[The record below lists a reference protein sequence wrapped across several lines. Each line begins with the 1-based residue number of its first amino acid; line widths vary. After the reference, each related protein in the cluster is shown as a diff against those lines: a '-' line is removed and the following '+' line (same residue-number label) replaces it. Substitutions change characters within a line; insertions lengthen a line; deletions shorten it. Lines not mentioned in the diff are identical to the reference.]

1 MVQCIE
7 HLLGLGIS
15 DHLCLLVDIHVYTQ
29 TEIDKKPR
37 LRYHKG
43 RYKELTIHLVAA
55 QNWAKLDR
63 MNVKESFYEHI

>member
-37 LRYHKG
+37 LR
-43 RYKELTIHLVAA
+43 RS
-55 QNWAKLDR
+55 AKPG
-63 MNVKESFYEHI
+63 NNIN